1 MANKMRQKGTTF
13 ETAVKKYLEQFNIT
27 SRRTAMSGAKDVGD
41 LEITEPFLAIVEAKA
56 YKSAL
61 TEGQEKEFRS
71 QTEVEQTNYKEAFR
85 INDAVKGLLI
95 TKSTGQSIARSRVQ
109 FYSKRYNCWIETRL
123 SDFVEHWEEMID
135 DIR

>member
-1 MANKMRQKGTTF
+1 MANKAKAKGTTF
-13 ETAVKKYLEQFNIT
+13 ETAVKKYLEANGIT
-27 SRRTAMSGAKDVGD
+27 SRRTALSGAKDTGD

-71 QTEVEQTNYKEAFR
+71 QTEVEQVNYKEAFR
-85 INDAVKGLLI
+85 ITDDIKGLLV

-123 SDFVEHWEEMID
+123 SDFVEHWKEMLD